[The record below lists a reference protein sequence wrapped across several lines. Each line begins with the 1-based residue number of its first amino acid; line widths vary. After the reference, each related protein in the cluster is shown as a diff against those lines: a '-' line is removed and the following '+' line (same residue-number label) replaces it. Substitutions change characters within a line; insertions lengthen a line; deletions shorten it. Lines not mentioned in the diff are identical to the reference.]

1 MIRAAII
8 LSLAT
13 VSACGTTRTA
23 VIDRPREVEVQH
35 VVYRPI
41 PADLLAPCLL
51 SAWQGETGSD
61 LVGLTDA
68 DIAELDACNERLAR
82 ARELNGNAVEGG

>member
-1 MIRAAII
+1 MRHEARALI
-8 LSLAT
+8 LLPLVAMA
-13 VSACGTTRTA
+13 ACGTTRTA
-23 VIDRPREVEVQH
+23 VVDRPREVEVQH

-51 SAWQGETGSD
+51 SAWTGETGSD

-68 DIAELDACNERLAR
+68 DIAELDACNERLAK
-82 ARELNGNAVEGG
+82 ARELNGKSL